1 VSRRANQTAHAPD
14 FAGSYQ
20 PLPGVHD
27 ELIDGAGAVRAPYQA
42 FLAATQALGAAELQR
57 RFDAADRH
65 LRDSGVYYRV
75 YDDAAGAERT
85 WPLSHVPLILAQA
98 EWQRLAEG
106 VVERAIVLE
115 AVLDD
120 LYGRA
125 ELVSQG
131 VLPAAVVAGS
141 PEFLRPLVGAVP
153 TGATR
158 LNLYAVDLGRG
169 PDGQW
174 WVLGDRA
181 QAPSGA
187 GYALENRIAL
197 ARALPDIYRSLRVER
212 LAGFFQAFRG
222 ELAAHNRHEDARIC
236 LLTPGP
242 MNEAYFEHAYLARY
256 LGFLLVEGEDLT
268 VRGDHLY
275 VRTVSGLKRA
285 DVVWRRLDSDFADP
299 LELNARSRLGVP
311 GLVRVVRNGTVLL
324 ANALG
329 SGLVETPG
337 LMSFLPALGRRILG
351 RELALANVATW
362 WCGQPHER
370 DYVLANLD
378 ELIVSPALSAAVP
391 GVLPSGG
398 VLGGGLSANERDR
411 LVTAMLRRG
420 SDFVGQEIVRLST
433 MPAWVNGAL
442 QPRPF
447 IMRLFVA
454 RTGAGWTV
462 MPGGFCR
469 VSDGSDVRAV
479 TMQGGGRSAD
489 VWVLSEKP
497 VVETSLLPS
506 PENVAVRRFTGA
518 LPSRAADNL
527 FWLARYLERAE
538 AILRILR
545 ALLARLG
552 EAEGSR
558 GPVARQLLHLLE
570 AWGAGNPEAARE
582 APGLMV
588 GRCLHLR
595 EPSGALPRL
604 VGSARAAASAI
615 RDRFSPDAWRALND
629 LVALVDHPE
638 LERSTEA
645 ELFERINLALQIIA
659 AFSGLAQ
666 ENMNRLNGW
675 RFLEI
680 GRRVERAIDT
690 CRFVRQLAFAD
701 APVEALDAL
710 LELGDSQITYRLR
723 YVMVAAHAPVVDLLV
738 LDTNNPRSVA
748 FQVERVDN
756 HLSRLPERRQDGHLS
771 PAERASTM
779 LLAELRSAEA
789 GQIDQ
794 RQLLATERALM
805 HISDEIGLRYF
816 THRERPDVAWEGQ
829 G

>member
-1 VSRRANQTAHAPD
+1 VSGHASQAASVPA
-14 FAGSYQ
+14 FAGTYR
-20 PLPGVHD
+20 PLAGVYD
-27 ELIDGAGAVRAPYQA
+27 ELIDRDGALRPSYQA
-42 FLAATQALGAAELQR
+42 FFGALEALGPAELQR

-85 WPLSHVPLILAQA
+85 WPLSHIPLILSQG
-98 EWQRLAEG
+98 EWQRLADG

-115 AVLDD
+115 AVLND
-120 LYGRA
+120 LYGKA

-131 VLPAAVVAGS
+131 VLPSAVVAGS
-141 PEFLRPLVGAVP
+141 PEFLRPLVGAAP
-153 TGATR
+153 KGGSR

-222 ELAAHNRHEDARIC
+222 ELAAHNRHDDARIC

-242 MNEAYFEHAYLARY
+242 LNETYFEHAYLARY

-311 GLVRVVRNGTVLL
+311 GLVRVVRNGSVLL

-337 LMSFLPALGRRILG
+337 LMSFMPALARRILG
-351 RELALANVATW
+351 RDPALSNVATW
-362 WCGQPHER
+362 WCGQPRER
-370 DYVLANLD
+370 EYVLANLD
-378 ELIVSPALSAAVP
+378 NLIISPALSAMVP
-391 GVLPSGG
+391 GLLPSGG
-398 VLGGGLSANERDR
+398 VLGGGLGGDARNR
-411 LVTAMLRRG
+411 LINAIRRRG
-420 SDFVGQEIVRLST
+420 ADFVGQEIVSLST
-433 MPAWVNGAL
+433 MPAWVGGAL

-447 IMRLFVA
+447 IIRLFVA

-489 VWVLSEKP
+489 VWVLSDKP
-497 VVETSLLPS
+497 VLETSLLPS
-506 PENVAVRRFTGA
+506 PDNVTVRRITGS

-538 AILRILR
+538 AVLRILR

-552 EAEGSR
+552 EPEGSR
-558 GPVARQLLHLLE
+558 GSVAQHLLHLLE
-570 AWGAGNPEAARE
+570 AWGARSAEAARD
-582 APGLMV
+582 APGLIV
-588 GRCLHLR
+588 GRCLHQG
-595 EPSGALPRL
+595 EPQGALPRL

-629 LVALVDHPE
+629 LVALLDQPE
-638 LERSTEA
+638 LEHSTEA
-645 ELFERINLALQIIA
+645 ELFERINHALQIIA

-675 RFLEI
+675 RFLEL
-680 GRRVERAIDT
+680 GRRIERAIDT

-738 LDTNNPRSVA
+738 LDLNNPRSVA
-748 FQVERVDN
+748 FQVERIDT
-756 HLSRLPERRQDGHLS
+756 HLARLPEHRPDGHLS
-771 PAERASTM
+771 PAKRASVI

-789 GQIDQ
+789 GDINQARLHAIEQ
-794 RQLLATERALM
+794 ALM
-805 HISDEIGLRYF
+805 HVSDEIGMRYF
-816 THRERPDVAWEGQ
+816 THRERPDTSWEAQ
-829 G
+829 A